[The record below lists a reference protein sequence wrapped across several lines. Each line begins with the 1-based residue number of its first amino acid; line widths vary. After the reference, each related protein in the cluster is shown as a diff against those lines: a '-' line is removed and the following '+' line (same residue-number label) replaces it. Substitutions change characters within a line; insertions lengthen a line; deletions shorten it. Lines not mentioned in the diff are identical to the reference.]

1 MARVIVTLQLMPTS
15 PDVDLKKV
23 RASADRL
30 IAAFAGEPSAKA
42 EEKPIAFG
50 LKALL
55 LTFIA
60 DESKGGTDQLEADL
74 GKVQGVESVQ
84 VTDVRRAV
92 G

>member
-1 MARVIVTLQLMPTS
+1 MARVIVTLQLMPNS
-15 PDVDLKKV
+15 PEVDLKHVKEH
-23 RASADRL
+23 ADVE
-30 IAAFAGEPSAKA
+30 ITKFAGEPSARA

-50 LKALL
+50 LKALV

-60 DESKGGTDQLEADL
+60 DEAKGGTDELEAAL
-74 GKVQGVESVQ
+74 VKIHGVESVQ